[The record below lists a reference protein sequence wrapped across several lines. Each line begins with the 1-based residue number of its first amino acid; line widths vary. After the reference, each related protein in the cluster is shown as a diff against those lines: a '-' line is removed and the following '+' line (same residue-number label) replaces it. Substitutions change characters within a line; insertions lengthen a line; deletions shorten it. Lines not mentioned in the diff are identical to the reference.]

1 VGWLHGGG
9 VAITTGFT
17 TTGLTTTGLTTTG
30 LTKSKIRE

>member
-9 VAITTGFT
+9 VAITTGFI
-17 TTGLTTTGLTTTG
+17 TTGLTTTG